1 MYAPLPCSFSLTI
14 ISNGSFQIDDRK
26 DMFVTVITQLEL
38 QKQQLIDWKITE
50 KLQLMFTT
58 QNILRL
64 RG

>member
-1 MYAPLPCSFSLTI
+1 
-14 ISNGSFQIDDRK
+14 
-26 DMFVTVITQLEL
+26 MFVTVITQLEL